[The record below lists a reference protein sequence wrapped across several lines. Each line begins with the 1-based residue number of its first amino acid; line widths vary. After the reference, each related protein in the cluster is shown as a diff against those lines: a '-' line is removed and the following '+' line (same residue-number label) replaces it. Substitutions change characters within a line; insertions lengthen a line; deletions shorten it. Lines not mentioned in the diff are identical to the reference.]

1 MIFEII
7 LIGIILFLV
16 ILQSIIGVGV
26 LVLGTPVLLLLGYTI
41 IDTIGLLLP
50 VSITTSAF
58 NLIITKVRNDH
69 FFYSIE
75 RLNYFFLICL
85 PSIFLGLII
94 LRLSNNYIDF
104 SYVVSFL
111 IIATVLSKNK
121 INFFVNKI
129 SKNMTKMFLMLIG
142 VIHGMTNVGGTLLSI
157 LLININKSKTK
168 SRNEIT
174 LFYFF
179 LALVQFIIFIFLF
192 DYEFVF
198 DKFFPIIFITL
209 IGVTIGNILVNF
221 TKNDVYRELVY
232 ILALISSLSLI
243 MKNLL

>member
-1 MIFEII
+1 
-7 LIGIILFLV
+7 
-16 ILQSIIGVGV
+16 
-26 LVLGTPVLLLLGYTI
+26 
-41 IDTIGLLLP
+41 
-50 VSITTSAF
+50 
-58 NLIITKVRNDH
+58 
-69 FFYSIE
+69 
-75 RLNYFFLICL
+75 
-85 PSIFLGLII
+85 
-94 LRLSNNYIDF
+94 
-104 SYVVSFL
+104 
-111 IIATVLSKNK
+111 
-121 INFFVNKI
+121 
-129 SKNMTKMFLMLIG
+129 
-142 VIHGMTNVGGTLLSI
+142 MTNVGGTLLSI
-157 LLININKSKTK
+157 LLLININKSKIK

-198 DKFFPIIFITL
+198 DKFFPILFITL

>member
-1 MIFEII
+1 MKK
-7 LIGIILFLV
+7 
-16 ILQSIIGVGV
+16 
-26 LVLGTPVLLLLGYTI
+26 TI
-41 IDTIGLLLP
+41 IS
-50 VSITTSAF
+50 V
-58 NLIITKVRNDH
+58 
-69 FFYSIE
+69 
-75 RLNYFFLICL
+75 
-85 PSIFLGLII
+85 
-94 LRLSNNYIDF
+94 
-104 SYVVSFL
+104 

-157 LLININKSKTK
+157 LLININRSKIK

-198 DKFFPIIFITL
+198 DKFYHWACML
-209 IGVTIGNILVNF
+209 
-221 TKNDVYRELVY
+221 
-232 ILALISSLSLI
+232 LISLLLVLI
-243 MKNLL
+243 QI